1 MRPKNKMNETRP
13 EPSSQADET
22 AVLTWTTHP
31 LKRRLWVS
39 VAVTLF
45 ILVIAIMVHA
55 ATESRIFT
63 ILSLIVLFGSL
74 SKFYFPTTYR
84 LSEATLSVRTTTH
97 TLVRNWS
104 QYRTCYPDK
113 NGILLSPFIQPSRL
127 ENFRGIYLMFEC
139 NGDVVTSFVR
149 TRLECAHKA
158 VHEQHHD
165 SSRGVAS

>member
-1 MRPKNKMNETRP
+1 MDEKRP
-13 EPSSQADET
+13 ESSPHADDT

-45 ILVIAIMVHA
+45 ILVIAVMVHA

-63 ILSLIVLFGSL
+63 VLSLIVLFGSL

-84 LSEATLSVRTTTH
+84 LSETTLSVRTTTH

-127 ENFRGIYLMFEC
+127 ENFRGLYLMFEG
-139 NGDVVTSFVR
+139 NGDAVTPFVR
-149 TRLECAHKA
+149 TRLEYARKA
-158 VHEQHHD
+158 DHERHPD